1 MKISRRNALKLFGAT
16 AISATA
22 VQTIAGTGTAEAAYV
37 KLGDAYIAKLWGTK
51 RIRRRIVG
59 TSRFEYVRVP
69 AKKSIYRGTSNRVL
83 NRGLGMWPDSAPI
96 GSDTGHVIIFGHR
109 TSAGGPMRNS
119 HKLVA
124 GDIIDIAGYTYEVEK
139 WEVVLARPAMNA
151 LTYPADLPGASGGRL
166 SIITCTRPNGLPT
179 GTRHR
184 LVVRAKKV
192 SNPVV

>member
-16 AISATA
+16 AIGATA
-22 VQTIAGTGTAEAAYV
+22 VQTIAGTGAAEAAFV
-37 KLGDAYIAKLWGTK
+37 KLGEAYIPKLWGTK

-59 TSRFEYVRVP
+59 TYRYEYVQVP
-69 AKKSIYRGTSNRVL
+69 AKKNIFRGTSNRVL
-83 NRGLGMWPDSAPI
+83 ARGLGLWPDSAPI

-109 TSAGGPMRNS
+109 TSGGGPLRRAN
-119 HKLVA
+119 KLVA
-124 GDIIDIAGYTYEVEK
+124 GDVIDIAGYTYEVEK

-166 SIITCTRPNGLPT
+166 SLITCTRPNGLPT

-184 LVVRAKKV
+184 LVVRAKKIA
-192 SNPVV
+192 NPII